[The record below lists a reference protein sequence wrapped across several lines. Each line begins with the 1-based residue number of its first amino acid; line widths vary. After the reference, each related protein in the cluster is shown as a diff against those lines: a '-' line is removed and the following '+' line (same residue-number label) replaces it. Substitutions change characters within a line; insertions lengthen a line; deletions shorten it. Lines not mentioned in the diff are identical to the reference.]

1 MQHTLEVFSDDK
13 LIFWSDGKWLHPLF
27 ELEEFL
33 RQQNCDPSSLIIKDK
48 IVGKAAALIHIYL
61 GFKTVKAGLISEL
74 GKEIFDH
81 FQIYYKYEKLVDRI
95 QCRTEKMLK
104 DEFDPEKAYQ
114 ILKALGSEIK

>member
-81 FQIYYKYEKLVDRI
+81 FQIYYKYEKFVDRI

-104 DEFDPEKAYQ
+104 DEFDPEKAYRL
-114 ILKALGSEIK
+114 IKALRSEIK